1 MAADPADPAEGP
13 SPQAGWRVNL
23 RWDKRWNSRLPWIAA
38 VLAVAAGSFW
48 LGHRQGQLR
57 AGHDAAAGARERSA
71 LEAEVTRLE
80 SGISGLNSQVAEL
93 EMARRLDREAYGQV
107 ERTLGD
113 LQSRLARQGDD
124 LAFYRS
130 IVSPADGAQ
139 GLRIQRFA
147 VRPGTQQHEFVIE
160 VTLIQAMRQ
169 DSNVSGLVQV
179 VIQGMEGTR
188 PAKYSTGQLLGRNDA
203 QLPFSFRYF
212 QTIQKAVTLPDEFQP
227 FEVEVSVRSGRLASP
242 LRQSFPWK
250 VTNLASAD
258 EAPPADPPR
267 GSSR

>member
-1 MAADPADPAEGP
+1 LANPRRI
-13 SPQAGWRVNL
+13 WRL
-23 RWDKRWNSRLPWIAA
+23 AWIAA
-38 VLAVAAGSFW
+38 VLAVMAGSYW

-57 AGHDAAAGARERSA
+57 AGHDAAASASERRA
-71 LEAEVTRLE
+71 LEAEVTRLGSE
-80 SGISGLNSQVAEL
+80 ISSLNAQVAGL

-130 IVSPADGAQ
+130 IVSPADGVQ

-169 DSNVSGLVQV
+169 ESSVSGLVQV
-179 VIQGMEGTR
+179 VILGMEGVR
-188 PAKYSTGQLLGRNDA
+188 PAKYSIGQLLGRPDA

-212 QTIQKAVTLPDEFQP
+212 QTIQKTVMLPDEFQP
-227 FEVEVSVRSGRLASP
+227 FEVEVSVSSRRLASP
-242 LRQSFPWK
+242 LQQSFPWK
-250 VTNLASAD
+250 VTNLASA
-258 EAPPADPPR
+258 EEVPLPDPPR